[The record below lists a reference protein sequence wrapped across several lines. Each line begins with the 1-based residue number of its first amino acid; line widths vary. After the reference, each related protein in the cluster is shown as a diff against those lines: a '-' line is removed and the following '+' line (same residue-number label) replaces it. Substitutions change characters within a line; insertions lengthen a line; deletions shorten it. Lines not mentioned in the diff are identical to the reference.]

1 MIKRVKQLKDP
12 RSCSFG
18 IGGLFLWGDRS
29 KGWILNIIPSP
40 FDGGGKGWPPAQ
52 RASGSERG
60 EQEGFVPL
68 PSSPPTK
75 GGETF
80 VKEIDEI

>member
-40 FDGGGKGWPPAQ
+40 FDGGGKGW
-52 RASGSERG
+52 G
-60 EQEGFVPL
+60 
-68 PSSPPTK
+68 
-75 GGETF
+75 
-80 VKEIDEI
+80 